1 MAPIDAAASLAS
13 PRAAV
18 ALPQLP
24 APLGICLLGFG
35 NVGQALARLIATQPA
50 LGTALHLVA
59 VADRKGVV
67 RAQGGLDL
75 TLLLAAKAE
84 GRTVAQ
90 EASPPS
96 LADWAADLECDVIV
110 DALPSNL
117 DTGEPSRSI
126 ALAALRS
133 GKHVVTANK
142 GLLAQHGAEALA
154 AAKECGRSLRS
165 GAAVGGGTPVLELL
179 SDAFRG
185 DQVLRFEAVLNG
197 STNFVL
203 CELERGASWDAALR
217 KARDRGILEA
227 DPTLDLGGRDAAAK
241 AVILGNAL
249 WGLGWRLDDAR
260 VQGIWGLDPLEAR
273 DALVHGVAI
282 RLLVRADPE
291 GGVRVAP
298 VALPREHPLVLEGTE
313 NAVRFTLRSAGTVTI
328 RGPGAGGVESASKVL
343 SDLLAIAQQP
353 R

>member
-1 MAPIDAAASLAS
+1 M
-13 PRAAV
+13 
-18 ALPQLP
+18 
-24 APLGICLLGFG
+24 
-35 NVGQALARLIATQPA
+35 GQALARLIAAQPSPGPG
-50 LGTALHLVA
+50 LQVVA
-59 VADRKGVV
+59 VADRKGVA
-67 RAQGGLDL
+67 RAPGGHDL
-75 TLLLAAKAE
+75 EPLLTAKAAGLSIARE
-84 GRTVAQ
+84 RPS
-90 EASPPS
+90 ES
-96 LADWAADLECDVIV
+96 LAEFVSDLDCDVVV

-117 DTGEPSRSI
+117 DTGEPSRTI

-142 GLLAQHGAEALA
+142 GLLAQHGREVLA
-154 AAKECGRSLRS
+154 AARECGRSLRS

-203 CELERGASWDAALR
+203 CELERGATWDAALKR
-217 KARDRGILEA
+217 ARDRGILEA
-227 DPTLDLGGRDAAAK
+227 DPSLDLSGRDAAAK
-241 AVILGNAL
+241 AVILANSL
-249 WGLGWRLDDAR
+249 WGLGWRINDAR
-260 VQGIWGLDPLEAR
+260 VQGIWGLDPGEAK
-273 DALVHGVAI
+273 DALLHGVAI

-313 NAVRFTLRSAGTVTI
+313 NAVRFTLRAAGTITI
-328 RGPGAGGVESASKVL
+328 RGPGAGGTESASKVL
-343 SDLLAIAQQP
+343 SDLLAIAAQA